1 MTAPRASHEM
11 SLAET
16 NATADE
22 LIAERPEAVSSL
34 TAANAASEKRQVN
47 ANNLEAGADG
57 PGDDPGGA
65 ILRREEL
72 PRGGLADDEIEP
84 TPEELA
90 TLRRVSDSFPIS
102 AYYVV

>member
-1 MTAPRASHEM
+1 M
-11 SLAET
+11 SLAKT
-16 NATADE
+16 DATAVDP
-22 LIAERPEAVSSL
+22 IADRTETVLAY
-34 TAANAASEKRQVN
+34 TAPAHTASEKREVN
-47 ANNLEAGADG
+47 ADNLEAGTDG
-57 PGDDPGGA
+57 FGDNSGVT